1 MKLLFTLKLLNETR
15 LVLLFSMNKFC
26 SILVC
31 MEINLKLLPD
41 LLALLK
47 TSNLY
52 FEMSDG
58 SLSSKQRF
66 YFMENESLFHIYFSR
81 NKTVIFQST

>member
-1 MKLLFTLKLLNETR
+1 MKFLFTMKLLNETR

-31 MEINLKLLPD
+31 METNLKLLPD

-66 YFMENESLFHIYFSR
+66 YLFH
-81 NKTVIFQST
+81 VE

>member
-1 MKLLFTLKLLNETR
+1 MKFLNETK
-15 LVLLFSMNKFC
+15 LVLFFSMKKFY

-41 LLALLK
+41 FLALLK
-47 TSNLY
+47 TSNWC

-58 SLSSKQRF
+58 SLQG
-66 YFMENESLFHIYFSR
+66 LILP
-81 NKTVIFQST
+81 

>member
-1 MKLLFTLKLLNETR
+1 MKLLFTIKFLNETR

-52 FEMSDG
+52 FEMSDA

-66 YFMENESLFHIYFSR
+66 YFM
-81 NKTVIFQST
+81 

>member
-1 MKLLFTLKLLNETR
+1 MKWLFTMKFLNETR

-58 SLSSKQRF
+58 SLSLKQRF
-66 YFMENESLFHIYFSR
+66 YFM
-81 NKTVIFQST
+81 

>member
-1 MKLLFTLKLLNETR
+1 MKLLNETR

-52 FEMSDG
+52 FEMSDQVPC
-58 SLSSKQRF
+58 LQ
-66 YFMENESLFHIYFSR
+66 
-81 NKTVIFQST
+81 NKDSISCRMRVCSIFISVGITL